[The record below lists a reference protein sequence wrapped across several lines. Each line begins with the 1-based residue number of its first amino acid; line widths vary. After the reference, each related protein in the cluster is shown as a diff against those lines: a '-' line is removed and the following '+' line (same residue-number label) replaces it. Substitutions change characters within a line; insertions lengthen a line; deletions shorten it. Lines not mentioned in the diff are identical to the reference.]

1 MYFNATVQCTE
12 YFMYYN
18 TVSNVMHFNAVNISF
33 AIVMFWFQIC
43 LLLTMKNNQQR
54 TAPLHVKIS
63 TASANSTDG
72 QLTEELNVTTLG
84 RENSELK
91 VCVKPMCTLSA
102 YKEETLLSGKICA
115 IKQSCWPVT

>member
-1 MYFNATVQCTE
+1 
-12 YFMYYN
+12 
-18 TVSNVMHFNAVNISF
+18 
-33 AIVMFWFQIC
+33 
-43 LLLTMKNNQQR
+43 MKNNQQR
-54 TAPLHVKIS
+54 TAPLHVNIS
-63 TASANSTDG
+63 TAAANSTDG

-91 VCVKPMCTLSA
+91 VCVKPTRTLSP